1 MSSLG
6 TNKTPKKTQKK
17 HDAGPKPLATESGTG
32 DRHFWES
39 PEGITN
45 STWSKKGGD
54 FSGNQH
60 GDSPILT
67 TKHGDVF
74 GDVFLR
80 IYKLIIGIQP
90 AFLDPGYG
98 LWVKMSQDPQDRNV
112 WSILSSD
119 PISRCPRHPRRPRR
133 PSRPLRS
140 SRIQD
145 WWKPQIP
152 DGILKADSS

>member
-6 TNKTPKKTQKK
+6 TNKTPKKHKK
-17 HDAGPKPLATESGTG
+17 THDAGPKPLATESGTG

-45 STWSKKGGD
+45 YIWSKKEGD
-54 FSGNQH
+54 FSSNQH

-67 TKHGDVF
+67 TKHGDVLGMF
-74 GDVFLR
+74 FYDG

-112 WSILSSD
+112 WSIFSSD
-119 PISRCPRHPRRPRR
+119 PISRCPRHPRHPRR
-133 PSRPLRS
+133 PRLSRPLRS

-145 WWKPQIP
+145 
-152 DGILKADSS
+152 

>member
-1 MSSLG
+1 MLMSSLG
-6 TNKTPKKTQKK
+6 TNKTQKKHKKT

-45 STWSKKGGD
+45 YIWSKKEGD
-54 FSGNQH
+54 FSSNQH

-74 GDVFLR
+74 LR
-80 IYKLIIGIQP
+80 WDLQADHWDFSP
-90 AFLDPGYG
+90 AFLDPGYE

-119 PISRCPRHPRRPRR
+119 PISRCPRHPRHPRRPRR
-133 PSRPLRS
+133 PADPCGRVEFKIDRTLKSRTAS
-140 SRIQD
+140 
-145 WWKPQIP
+145 
-152 DGILKADSS
+152 